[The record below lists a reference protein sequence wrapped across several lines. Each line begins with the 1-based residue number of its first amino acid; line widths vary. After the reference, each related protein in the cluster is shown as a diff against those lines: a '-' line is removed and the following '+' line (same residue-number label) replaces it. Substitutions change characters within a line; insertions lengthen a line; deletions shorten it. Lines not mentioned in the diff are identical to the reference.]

1 MRNVALTVHIAAS
14 DARAALAR
22 IAEFDRFPSLA
33 ADVREVTTHEDGS
46 DWVVNFRRGLM
57 RWTERE
63 TVDFGQ
69 LRIGFEQ
76 VEGDF
81 ATFSGSWQLV
91 AGIGGCVVRFEASW
105 DFGIESLAG
114 IMDPIAER
122 VIKRVVCDVL
132 AGLFSATTVL
142 DGGEALTDLAP
153 GRAA

>member
-1 MRNVALTVHIAAS
+1 MRNVALTVHIAAG
-14 DARAALAR
+14 DPRGALAR
-22 IAEFDRFPSLA
+22 IAEFERFPGLA
-33 ADVREVTTHEDGS
+33 ADVRQVTSREDES

-63 TVDFGQ
+63 TVDPGR
-69 LRIGFEQ
+69 LRIEFEQ

-81 ATFSGSWQLV
+81 AAFSGSWQLV
-91 AGIGGCVVRFEASW
+91 PGIGGCVVRFEAAW

-122 VIKRVVCDVL
+122 VIKRVVCEVL

-142 DGGEALTDLAP
+142 GGGEALRDL